1 MMETKIS
8 NMMRLAI
15 SLIVAFCI
23 CLTAGA
29 QNFSYNGLNYSVF
42 SSDLK
47 TAEVADNAHTT
58 ALSGIISIP
67 SNVECN
73 GVTYSVVSIAG
84 DAFIED
90 SQITKII
97 VPETVTSIGG
107 GSFAYCS
114 KLETLDLGEKVS
126 DIGADLFTGLSSL
139 KEVIC
144 RNPTPPSVSNWG
156 TVRTSAT
163 LYVPAN
169 SVDAYKSASIW
180 SYFQN
185 IKALE
190 SPLPSPLPSISTFPY
205 VKNLNVGNNV
215 SSIPNNAFDQCT
227 MLNNLKLGSSLTEIG
242 DKAFSGCTGLTE
254 VILPPSVETIGAS
267 AFAGDTQLTSI
278 IMGHKVT
285 TIGEK
290 AFDLCPAQTV
300 SITAQTPPDAP
311 DNTFSN
317 YTGNLYVQGE
327 DAADAY
333 YDADFCWFQFEG
345 FVMIEPT
352 ELKVDGDTKITGK
365 PGDTFQLTAKLYPE
379 NVTLPH
385 IFWRSTNPD
394 IATVDHNGLVTLH
407 ANLDDV
413 MAAAELY
420 DDDDV
425 SPTTSCKI
433 IGESLYANGPR
444 VEVEVEVGRDLSTI
458 DEIFNNGNNGKIDY
472 AAPVEVYNLNGVRVA
487 DSVENLANGIYI
499 IRQGSKVEKIAI
511 K

>member
-1 MMETKIS
+1 
-8 NMMRLAI
+8 MRLAI

-58 ALSGIISIP
+58 TALSGIISIP
-67 SNVECN
+67 SNVKYN

-84 DAFIED
+84 NAFIED

-144 RNPTPPSVSNWG
+144 RNPTPPSVRNWG

-190 SPLPSPLPSISTFPY
+190 SQLPSISTFPY

-327 DAADAY
+327 DAAKAY
-333 YDADFCWFQFEG
+333 YDADYCWYQFEG

-352 ELKVDGDTKITGK
+352 ELKVDGDTKISGK

-394 IATVDHNGLVTLH
+394 IASVDHNGLVTLH

-444 VEVEVEVGRDLSTI
+444 VEVEVGRDLGTI

>member
-1 MMETKIS
+1 
-8 NMMRLAI
+8 MRLAI

-487 DSVENLANGIYI
+487 NSVENLANGIYI

>member
-1 MMETKIS
+1 
-8 NMMRLAI
+8 MRLAI

-23 CLTAGA
+23 CLTARA

-126 DIGADLFTGLSSL
+126 EIGADLFTGLSSL

-190 SPLPSPLPSISTFPY
+190 SPLPSPLPTISTFPY

-327 DAADAY
+327 DAANAY

-352 ELKVDGDTKITGK
+352 ELKVDGDTKISGK
-365 PGDTFQLTAKLYPE
+365 PGDTFQLTAELYPE

>member
-1 MMETKIS
+1 
-8 NMMRLAI
+8 MRLAI

-23 CLTAGA
+23 YFTAGA

-42 SSDLK
+42 SSYFK
-47 TAEVADNAHTT
+47 TAQVADNAYTT

-67 SNVECN
+67 SNVEYN

-84 DAFIED
+84 NAFFGVSE
-90 SQITKII
+90 ITKII

-107 GSFAYCS
+107 GSFAYCID
-114 KLETLDLGEKVS
+114 LETLDLGEHVS
-126 DIGADLFTGLSSL
+126 NIGADLFTGLYSL
-139 KEVIC
+139 REVIC
-144 RNPTPPSVSNWG
+144 RNPTPPSVTNWG
-156 TVRTSAT
+156 TVTTSAT
-163 LYVPAN
+163 LYVPAK

-185 IKALE
+185 IK
-190 SPLPSPLPSISTFPY
+190 PIGGTFPY

-327 DAADAY
+327 DAAKAY
-333 YDADFCWFQFEG
+333 YDADYCWYQFEG

-352 ELKVDGDTKITGK
+352 ELKVDGDTKISGK

-444 VEVEVEVGRDLSTI
+444 VEVEVGRDLGAI

>member
-23 CLTAGA
+23 YFTAGA

-42 SSDLK
+42 NSDLK
-47 TAEVADNAHTT
+47 TAEVADNAHPTT

-67 SNVECN
+67 SNVEYN

-84 DAFIED
+84 NAFIED

-126 DIGADLFTGLSSL
+126 EIGADLFTGLYSL
-139 KEVIC
+139 REVIC
-144 RNPTPPSVSNWG
+144 RNPTPPSVINWG

-190 SPLPSPLPSISTFPY
+190 SPLPSISTFPY

-327 DAADAY
+327 DAAKAY
-333 YDADFCWFQFEG
+333 YDADYCWYQFEG

-352 ELKVDGDTKITGK
+352 ELKVDGDTKISGK

-394 IATVDHNGLVTLH
+394 IASVDHNGLVTLH

-444 VEVEVEVGRDLSTI
+444 VEVEVGRDLGAI

>member
-1 MMETKIS
+1 
-8 NMMRLAI
+8 MRLAI

-47 TAEVADNAHTT
+47 TAEVADNAHPTT

-67 SNVECN
+67 SNVKYN
-73 GVTYSVVSIAG
+73 GVTYSVVSIAVN
-84 DAFIED
+84 AFIED

-144 RNPTPPSVSNWG
+144 RNPTPPSVRNWG

-190 SPLPSPLPSISTFPY
+190 SPLPSISTFPY

-317 YTGNLYVQGE
+317 YTGILYVQGE
-327 DAADAY
+327 DAAKAY
-333 YDADFCWFQFEG
+333 YDADYCWHKFEG

-352 ELKVDGDTKITGK
+352 ELKVDGDTKISGK

-413 MAAAELY
+413 I
-420 DDDDV
+420 
-425 SPTTSCKI
+425 PTTSCRI
-433 IGESLYANGPR
+433 IGKSLYANGPR
-444 VEVEVEVGRDLSTI
+444 VVVEVGRDLGTI

-487 DSVENLANGIYI
+487 DSVEHLANGIYI

>member
-1 MMETKIS
+1 
-8 NMMRLAI
+8 MRLAI

-84 DAFIED
+84 NAFIED

-126 DIGADLFTGLSSL
+126 EIGADLFTGLSSL

-327 DAADAY
+327 DAANAY

-352 ELKVDGDTKITGK
+352 ELKVDGDTKISGK